1 MSQNRTILAI
11 VVGLSLVGSI
21 VVIARNQVVSYDFSM
36 KKNIESVIGDDN
48 PKMPEW
54 PEATL
59 GELKG
64 VLESLGEAD
73 LSKFSATSIATTT
86 VSDTGVEGGAEESPE
101 SVFEY
106 ATSSASTDF

>member
-1 MSQNRTILAI
+1 VSQNRTILAI

-36 KKNIESVIGDDN
+36 KKNIESVIGDEN
-48 PKMPEW
+48 PKM

-64 VLESLGEAD
+64 ILESLGEAD